1 MRTIKRKA
9 LLLNH
14 NKDHCLKKLCQAYA
28 KEKQYWLDK
37 LKAWEFQALL
47 GKPSKIEQ
55 AVRHRIACY
64 IRRAVKKLK
73 GSPPKVKRARIVK
86 FDANCYEVFNHENR
100 QYIKLMTLEKGKRI
114 VIPLIEFKALAKGF
128 RHEQVNPAYGS
139 QSCPKCEFV
148 DYKNRTGDNFKCLFC
163 RYEDMADRVAAM
175 NYARRYG
182 DPEIGLY
189 TPCNQVKTI
198 LLNRFHRRLE
208 TGQPVTVPGRTLDT
222 VTEVY
227 PPPSRGRNVIAGR
240 EEILV
245 HRAVNQRAKQNK
257 YI

>member
-1 MRTIKRKA
+1 MECNPY
-9 LLLNH
+9 L
-14 NKDHCLKKLCQAYA
+14 DLKV
-28 KEKQYWLDK
+28 D
-37 LKAWEFQALL
+37 
-47 GKPSKIEQ
+47 I
-55 AVRHRIACY
+55 
-64 IRRAVKKLK
+64 
-73 GSPPKVKRARIVK
+73 
-86 FDANCYEVFNHENR
+86 
-100 QYIKLMTLEKGKRI
+100 
-114 VIPLIEFKALAKGF
+114 
-128 RHEQVNPAYGS
+128 
-139 QSCPKCEFV
+139 PKCI
-148 DYKNRTGDNFKCLFC
+148 FC

-175 NYARRYG
+175 NYGRRYG

-222 VTEVY
+222 VTGVY
-227 PPPSRGRNVIAGR
+227 PPLSRDKKIIAGR